1 MSGTSS
7 EATRYETLQID
18 HPAPHIL
25 RLTLNRPEAM
35 NAMNTQMG
43 IDLRHFFREF
53 DHHQEP
59 DIRVIIYTGAGEK
72 AFCAGGDLKERKG
85 MTEEAWRRQHVIFEE
100 AVEALWR
107 HPMPVIAAVNGV
119 AMGGGCEMALAC
131 DFIVAADHARFGQPE
146 VKLGIMPGAGGTQR
160 LPRRIGIGRG
170 KELLYTGRPITAAE
184 ASDWGLVNHV
194 VPMAGLMDKAMELAG
209 MIADNGPIAV
219 RQAKKSVDR
228 GIELPLA
235 EALDFEIQAYN
246 IAVPSED
253 RHEGVNAFNEK
264 RKPVFRNR

>member
-1 MSGTSS
+1 M
-7 EATRYETLQID
+7 EAEAKAHDAYETLLVES
-18 HPAPHIL
+18 PEPHIL
-25 RLTLNRPEAM
+25 RVTLNRPESM
-35 NAMNTQMG
+35 NAMNTRMG
-43 IDLRHFFREF
+43 EEMRVLFRDF
-53 DHHQEP
+53 DHYQQP
-59 DIRVIIYTGAGEK
+59 DIRVVILTGAGEK

-85 MTEEAWRRQHVIFEE
+85 MTEETWRRQHVIFEE

-107 HPMPVIAAVNGV
+107 FPVPVIAAVNGL
-119 AMGGGCEMALAC
+119 ALGGGCEKALAC

-170 KELLYTGRPITAAE
+170 KELLFTGRLIDANEAAE
-184 ASDWGLVNHV
+184 WGLVNHV
-194 VPMAGLMDKAMELAG
+194 VPAEQLMEKTMELAR
-209 MIADNGPIAV
+209 MIANNGPIAV

-246 IAVPSED
+246 ICVPSED

-264 RKPVFRNR
+264 RPPEFKNR